1 MSAADPEP
9 LPVPPLE
16 AIRTE
21 LRRTN
26 FSGRTVTL
34 AEGALVVAGTS
45 VLSLRTGRATDT
57 AVLAGIG
64 ALGLLDDLL
73 EPHMRRA
80 GRPVSKGLRGHLGA
94 LRRGRLTTG
103 ALKAAG
109 IPLLALAGAAAS
121 PAPRGGAMVLADAAL
136 TAGCANLANLL
147 DLRPGRALKV
157 ILPAAAL
164 LAAPAAAGSARAA
177 TRTHLG
183 RAALLPALVAL
194 PPDLREHGMLGDA
207 GANVLG
213 AAVGTAAAR
222 STAPPARLGMLA
234 LVVALNLASETVSFS
249 TVIERTP
256 VLRALDR
263 LGRRPLP
270 APRPGPTHGGTR

>member
-1 MSAADPEP
+1 MPKRDCPSFPRPAP
-9 LPVPPLE
+9 
-16 AIRTE
+16 R
-21 LRRTN
+21 
-26 FSGRTVTL
+26 SGRRAGAAPRARDRRPPTAVVTNERCGPGTL
-34 AEGALVVAGTS
+34 AGPAPRGDPDRTAAHEL
-45 VLSLRTGRATDT
+45 LRPHRDPRRGRPGGRRPLRAGRAPDT

-94 LRRGRLTTG
+94 LRSGRLTTG

-177 TRTHLG
+177 TGTHLG

-194 PPDLREHGMLGDA
+194 PPDLREHAMLGDA

-222 STAPPARLGMLA
+222 STAP
-234 LVVALNLASETVSFS
+234 
-249 TVIERTP
+249 
-256 VLRALDR
+256 
-263 LGRRPLP
+263 
-270 APRPGPTHGGTR
+270 

>member
-94 LRRGRLTTG
+94 LRSGRLTTG
-103 ALKAAG
+103 DRK
-109 IPLLALAGAAAS
+109 S
-121 PAPRGGAMVLADAAL
+121 
-136 TAGCANLANLL
+136 
-147 DLRPGRALKV
+147 
-157 ILPAAAL
+157 
-164 LAAPAAAGSARAA
+164 
-177 TRTHLG
+177 TRLNSSH
-183 RAALLPALVAL
+183 VAI
-194 PPDLREHGMLGDA
+194 
-207 GANVLG
+207 
-213 AAVGTAAAR
+213 
-222 STAPPARLGMLA
+222 SY
-234 LVVALNLASETVSFS
+234 
-249 TVIERTP
+249 
-256 VLRALDR
+256 
-263 LGRRPLP
+263 
-270 APRPGPTHGGTR
+270 

>member
-1 MSAADPEP
+1 HRSARGGRRTGAVRARPDRAGPGRGGGLRHHRRCPSATARASRDPLRARGAERGRPRGLGTGALRRRWCPMSAADPDP

-80 GRPVSKGLRGHLGA
+80 GRPVSKGLR
-94 LRRGRLTTG
+94 
-103 ALKAAG
+103 
-109 IPLLALAGAAAS
+109 
-121 PAPRGGAMVLADAAL
+121 
-136 TAGCANLANLL
+136 
-147 DLRPGRALKV
+147 
-157 ILPAAAL
+157 
-164 LAAPAAAGSARAA
+164 
-177 TRTHLG
+177 
-183 RAALLPALVAL
+183 
-194 PPDLREHGMLGDA
+194 
-207 GANVLG
+207 
-213 AAVGTAAAR
+213 
-222 STAPPARLGMLA
+222 
-234 LVVALNLASETVSFS
+234 
-249 TVIERTP
+249 
-256 VLRALDR
+256 
-263 LGRRPLP
+263 
-270 APRPGPTHGGTR
+270 

>member
-1 MSAADPEP
+1 
-9 LPVPPLE
+9 
-16 AIRTE
+16 
-21 LRRTN
+21 
-26 FSGRTVTL
+26 SGRRAGAAPRARDRRPPTAVVTNERCGPGTL
-34 AEGALVVAGTS
+34 AGPAPRGDPDRTAAHEL
-45 VLSLRTGRATDT
+45 LRPHRDPRRGRPGGRRHLR
-57 AVLAGIG
+57 AVPAHRPR
-64 ALGLLDDLL
+64 DRHCR
-73 EPHMRRA
+73 P

-194 PPDLREHGMLGDA
+194 
-207 GANVLG
+207 
-213 AAVGTAAAR
+213 
-222 STAPPARLGMLA
+222 
-234 LVVALNLASETVSFS
+234 
-249 TVIERTP
+249 
-256 VLRALDR
+256 
-263 LGRRPLP
+263 
-270 APRPGPTHGGTR
+270 

>member
-80 GRPVSKGLRGHLGA
+80 GRPVSRWLRGHLWG
-94 LRRGRLTTG
+94 LRSGRQTSG

-109 IPLLALAGAAAS
+109 IPLLALAGAAAA
-121 PAPRGGAMVLADAAL
+121 PATRGGAMVLAAAAL

-164 LAAPAAAGSARAA
+164 LAAPAAAGRARAA

-183 RAALLPALVAL
+183 RAAMLPALDAL
-194 PPDLREHGMLGDA
+194 PQTLREHGNHGDA
-207 GANVLG
+207 RVNLLDVT
-213 AAVGTAAAR
+213 VG
-222 STAPPARLGMLA
+222 
-234 LVVALNLASETVSFS
+234 
-249 TVIERTP
+249 
-256 VLRALDR
+256 
-263 LGRRPLP
+263 
-270 APRPGPTHGGTR
+270 

>member
-73 EPHMRRA
+73 EPHMLRA

-103 ALKAAG
+103 ALKE
-109 IPLLALAGAAAS
+109 I
-121 PAPRGGAMVLADAAL
+121 
-136 TAGCANLANLL
+136 
-147 DLRPGRALKV
+147 GRA
-157 ILPAAAL
+157 
-164 LAAPAAAGSARAA
+164 SCRAR
-177 TRTHLG
+177 
-183 RAALLPALVAL
+183 
-194 PPDLREHGMLGDA
+194 E
-207 GANVLG
+207 
-213 AAVGTAAAR
+213 
-222 STAPPARLGMLA
+222 
-234 LVVALNLASETVSFS
+234 
-249 TVIERTP
+249 
-256 VLRALDR
+256 
-263 LGRRPLP
+263 
-270 APRPGPTHGGTR
+270 

>member
-1 MSAADPEP
+1 
-9 LPVPPLE
+9 
-16 AIRTE
+16 
-21 LRRTN
+21 
-26 FSGRTVTL
+26 
-34 AEGALVVAGTS
+34 
-45 VLSLRTGRATDT
+45 
-57 AVLAGIG
+57 
-64 ALGLLDDLL
+64 
-73 EPHMRRA
+73 
-80 GRPVSKGLRGHLGA
+80 VSKGLRGHLGA

-164 LAAPAAAGSARAA
+164 LAA
-177 TRTHLG
+177 
-183 RAALLPALVAL
+183 
-194 PPDLREHGMLGDA
+194 
-207 GANVLG
+207 GANVL
-213 AAVGTAAAR
+213 AAAAGTAAAR
-222 STAPPARLGMLA
+222 CTAPPARLGMLA
-234 LVVALNLASETVSFS
+234 VVVALNLASETVSFS

-270 APRPGPTHGGTR
+270 APGPGPTHGGTR